1 MLTRTEKRTSAQP
14 PSPEPLVVWLRIG
27 RVPVHNALRI
37 ATPHAQ
43 ETTESPVKRRELD
56 SLLTPARSL
65 LKVNLTIF
73 DGSIRHTVVKNVHTT
88 FFPDRN
94 VQSIPLAVQPT
105 DVHGP
110 NSTLVRANTVLGKT
124 VLGKTVNDPRFKL
137 VAEHRVTKL
146 ILSHVKS
153 GEVAGVL
160 VRDLKA
166 DDDYLV
172 YIITCG
178 SICTPQILH
187 NSGLRPYALGRY
199 LTEQSIAFCHQI
211 VLSKIHI
218 VSITKFEHHQSGMA
232 M

>member
-1 MLTRTEKRTSAQP
+1 MSSVYSQSAKSQGPKPALVRLLRMLTRTEKRTLAQP

-43 ETTESPVKRRELD
+43 ETTESSVKRRELD

-65 LKVNLTIF
+65 LKVNSTVF
-73 DGSIRHTVVKNVHTT
+73 DGSIRHTVVKNTETSKVSLSPFSPPT
-88 FFPDRN
+88 FM
-94 VQSIPLAVQPT
+94 VPT
-105 DVHGP
+105 LPWSG
-110 NSTLVRANTVLGKT
+110 ANT

-146 ILSHVKS
+146 ILSQVKP
-153 GEVAGVL
+153 GVVAGVL

-166 DDDYLV
+166 DDDYLVKV

-199 LTEQSIAFCHQI
+199 LTEQSMAFCQI

-218 VSITKFEHHQSGMA
+218 V
-232 M
+232 

>member
-1 MLTRTEKRTSAQP
+1 MLTRTEKRTLAQP

-27 RVPVHNALRI
+27 RVPVRLPMLKKLLRVPSNAGNSI
-37 ATPHAQ
+37 AS
-43 ETTESPVKRRELD
+43 SPLLEACSKSTQPSLMGLSGTLSSKMS
-56 SLLTPARSL
+56 SLLSSQTETSKVSL
-65 LKVNLTIF
+65 SPF
-73 DGSIRHTVVKNVHTT
+73 SPPT
-88 FFPDRN
+88 FM
-94 VQSIPLAVQPT
+94 VPT
-105 DVHGP
+105 LPWSG
-110 NSTLVRANTVLGKT
+110 ANT

-146 ILSHVKS
+146 ILSQVKP
-153 GEVAGVL
+153 GVVAGVL

-166 DDDYLV
+166 DDDYLVKV

-199 LTEQSIAFCHQI
+199 LTEQSMAFCQI

-218 VSITKFEHHQSGMA
+218 V
-232 M
+232 